1 MGGPRFF
8 PIRLS
13 RCFLVAVRR
22 RTLDRTRLKTQSVRR
37 RRSKV
42 GVRDEARPVAPG
54 ALFSD
59 FIESLPDV
67 LGAADLRA
75 VIEAWAAAW
84 KRDRTVI
91 WGFGAHLIKVGLAP
105 VVVDLM
111 ERGAITALMAN
122 GAVCVHDLELAMV
135 GKTSEDVGPALET
148 GAFGMARET
157 AEQLNEAILVGS
169 EQGWGMGESVGRAIL
184 EGGYPHAGRSV
195 LASAVRLG
203 IPVTIHSAIG
213 TDIHHMHSSADGAA
227 LGATSYR
234 DFETLAA
241 LVSGLQGGVL
251 FNVGSAVILPEVF
264 LKALS
269 VSRNLGHRVDR
280 FTTVD
285 LDFVRQYR
293 PRVNVVERPTAGRG
307 QGISLVGHHEI
318 LVPLLA
324 AGVIEAHSGRKKAA
338 ATRSQRSRKAPKG
351 AKKRSRPAPGR
362 KR

>member
-1 MGGPRFF
+1 M
-8 PIRLS
+8 
-13 RCFLVAVRR
+13 AVRR
-22 RTLDRTRLKTQSVRR
+22 RILDRTRLKTQSVRR

-42 GVRDEARPVAPG
+42 AVRDEARPVAPG
-54 ALFSD
+54 SLFSE
-59 FIESLPDV
+59 FLASLPDA
-67 LGAADLRA
+67 LGASDLRA
-75 VIEAWAAAW
+75 VIDAWAAAW

-111 ERGAITALMAN
+111 ERGAISALMAN

-157 AEQLNEAILVGS
+157 AEQLNEAIVKGS
-169 EQGWGMGESVGRAIL
+169 EQGWGMGEAVGRAIL
-184 EGGYPHAGRSV
+184 EGDYPHGDRSV
-195 LASAVRLG
+195 LATAVRLG
-203 IPVTIHSAIG
+203 IPVTIHTAIG
-213 TDIHHMHSSADGAA
+213 TDIHHMHPNADGAA

-269 VSRNLGHRVDR
+269 VARNLGHKVDR

-293 PRVNVVERPTAGRG
+293 PRVNVVERPTSSGG

-324 AGVIEAHSGRKKAA
+324 AGVIEAHSASPKRGSVKSR
-338 ATRSQRSRKAPKG
+338 RSRSAPKG
-351 AKKRSRPAPGR
+351 AGKRARSAPSKKR
-362 KR
+362 